1 MLPNVIFVVLDT
13 FRADSIFTKLNN
25 FNITPFIQ
33 NLFENSIYFE
43 NCIANSPWTLPS
55 HISMFT
61 GLYPTQNALIS
72 KSLRMV
78 DNKTPILAEIMK
90 NIGYFTMAY
99 IENPWVS
106 ELFGLTRGFIKCFSN
121 DMWIRSFWNREK
133 YLFFRILK
141 ILNIINSRVKK
152 KVKSVI
158 FRRIWDDFY
167 VISIRFI
174 KSLNLSIFK
183 KKILIKLKD
192 NSIGNL
198 EKVSNILKKK
208 TGKNKPLF
216 FFLNFLTTHD
226 PYIPIKEIFDIFKM
240 DYNDFKKNKEMII
253 EPIKTRVDID
263 LNFNRLSEN
272 EEKTIEKLY
281 KICVY
286 SADIV
291 IKKLFSILKDLK
303 ILNKTYVIITS
314 DHGEHLGGKLDHH
327 LWEHS
332 TYHSLYEGVLR
343 VPLLIFNP
351 NFKKKKVKEQVQ
363 LKDLFHTILD
373 LTGISKSTLKSF
385 DKKKSILYQIN
396 NNSTPKYIFGEYLKS
411 KEDTNLI
418 KPYLKNTDKNL
429 LSKIF
434 NDLYFLRSNT
444 NKYIMFKNLKNEE
457 FYDIAKDPFEQ
468 NNISNLKNEEFNKM
482 KDHLIKKLKK
492 INNIENLKNL
502 ITKKEQQ
509 TIINNIKT
517 LKFEG
522 I

>member
-1 MLPNVIFVVLDT
+1 MLPNIIFVVLDT
-13 FRADSIFTKLNN
+13 LRADGIFSKFNN
-25 FNITPFIQ
+25 YNTAPFIQ
-33 NLFENSIYFE
+33 SLFDNSIYFE

-61 GLYPTQNALIS
+61 GLYSSQNFLIS

-90 NIGYFTMAY
+90 NFGYFTMAY

-106 ELFGLTRGFIKCFSN
+106 NLFGLTRGFMKCFSN
-121 DMWIRSFWNREK
+121 DMWIRSYWNREK
-133 YLFFRILK
+133 YLFSRILK
-141 ILNIINSRVKK
+141 SLNIINSKVRKNVKFF
-152 KVKSVI
+152 I
-158 FRRIWDDFY
+158 FRRIWNNFY
-167 VISIRFI
+167 ERSISFI
-174 KSLNLSIFK
+174 KKLNLSIFK

-198 EKVSNILKKK
+198 EKISNILKKK
-208 TGKNKPLF
+208 TEKNKPLF

-240 DYNDFKKNKEMII
+240 DYNDFKKIKEMII

-291 IKKLFSILKDLK
+291 IKKLFSILRELK
-303 ILNKTYVIITS
+303 ILNNTYVIITS

-373 LTGISKSTLKSF
+373 ITGITKSTLKSF

-411 KEDTNLI
+411 KEDINLT

-482 KDHLIKKLKK
+482 KDHLIKKIKK